1 VVIVGIALLVL
12 GAALMV
18 AEAHLPT
25 FGALGLVGAVAMV
38 GGAAVAVDGSGGG
51 AALVVAVSL
60 VMAAIAATL
69 LLLTV
74 RATLSVS
81 RRRARTGTEALIGH
95 LGVVRLPPAPV
106 GQVLVDGALWQA
118 RPCLADEPEPQLHTG
133 DHVVVERVN
142 GLTLSVRRAEEWE
155 LEA

>member
-1 VVIVGIALLVL
+1 MVIAGIALLVL
-12 GAALMV
+12 GATLMV
-18 AEAHLPT
+18 AEAHVPSY
-25 FGALGLVGAVAMV
+25 GALGLAGALALVA
-38 GGAAVAVDGSGGG
+38 GAAIAVDASGGG
-51 AALVVAVSL
+51 AALVAAVAL
-60 VMAAIAATL
+60 VMTAIAVAL
-69 LLLTV
+69 LVLTV

-81 RRRARTGTEALIGH
+81 RGRPRTGAEALIGH

-118 RPCLADEPEPQLHTG
+118 RPCLGDELRTG
-133 DHVVVERVN
+133 DQIVVERVS

>member
-25 FGALGLVGAVAMV
+25 YGALGLAGAVAVV
-38 GGAAVAVDGSGGG
+38 GGAAIAVDASGGG
-51 AALVVAVSL
+51 TALVVAVTL
-60 VMAAIAATL
+60 VMAAVAAVL
-69 LLLTV
+69 LVLTV

-81 RRRARTGTEALIGH
+81 RRRPRTGAEALIGH
-95 LGVVRLPPAPV
+95 VGVVRLPPAPV

-118 RPCLADEPEPQLHTG
+118 RPCLGDELRTG
-133 DHVVVERVN
+133 DQVVVERVS

>member
-1 VVIVGIALLVL
+1 MVIVGIALLVL

-25 FGALGLVGAVAMV
+25 FGALGLAGAIAMV

-69 LLLTV
+69 LLLTL

-81 RRRARTGTEALIGH
+81 RRRARTGAETLVGH

-118 RPCLADEPEPQLHTG
+118 RRCVDDELELHTG
-133 DHVVVERVN
+133 DHIVVERAN